1 MSMFKGHRMKIKL
14 KKEYFIVGIDEAGRG
29 PLAGPVCVGAVG
41 MMMNVRPATSDL
53 PRWTRWTSELLKG
66 VKDSKKLSAK
76 KREEWFKILQ
86 ESPEFECH
94 HVFVSHE
101 AIDKFGIRKAVIF
114 GVEKVL
120 EKFSRKPD
128 LVLMDGSLFAPKE
141 YKQETII
148 KGDEK
153 VPLISAGS
161 IIAKVSRDRVMMNM
175 RKKYPE
181 YCFNEHKG
189 YGTKKHFEK
198 IIKHGFCEIHRK
210 TFCGNVV
217 SLAEKK

>member
-1 MSMFKGHRMKIKL
+1 MNNKNKQYKHNFK
-14 KKEYFIVGIDEAGRG
+14 FIVGIDEAGRG

-41 MMMNVRPATSDL
+41 AK
-53 PRWTRWTSELLKG
+53 LKNKNEKLKILEG
-66 VKDSKKLSAK
+66 IKDSKKLSAK
-76 KREEWFKILQ
+76 KREGWFKILL
-86 ESPEFECH
+86 ENPEFECH
-94 HVFVSHE
+94 HIFVSNE
-101 AIDKFGIRKAVIF
+101 MIDKFGIRKAVIY

-120 EKFSRKPD
+120 EKFARQPD
-128 LVLMDGSLFAPKE
+128 LVLLDGSLYAPEKYE
-141 YKQETII
+141 QETVI

-153 VPLISAGS
+153 IPLIAAGS

-175 RKKYPE
+175 HKKYPE

-210 TFCGNVV
+210 TFCGSVV
-217 SLAEKK
+217 NLAKNG

>member
-1 MSMFKGHRMKIKL
+1 MK
-14 KKEYFIVGIDEAGRG
+14 KKFFIVGIDEAGRG

-41 MMMNVRPATSDL
+41 VKITTDKNLEAKL
-53 PRWTRWTSELLKG
+53 PSALGSLASKLEG
-66 VKDSKKLSAK
+66 IKDSKKLSAK
-76 KREEWFKILQ
+76 KREEWFKVLR
-86 ESPEFECH
+86 ENPELECH
-94 HVFVSHE
+94 HVFVSNE
-101 AIDKFGIRKAVIF
+101 AIDKFGIRKAVLY

-120 EKFSRKPD
+120 EKFSRQPD
-128 LVLMDGSLFAPKE
+128 FVLLDGSLYAPGK

-153 VPLISAGS
+153 VPLIAAGS

-175 RKKYPE
+175 HKKYPE

-198 IIKHGFCEIHRK
+198 IIKHGFCDIHRK
-210 TFCGNVV
+210 TFCGNVI
-217 SLAEKK
+217 SLAKKG

>member
-1 MSMFKGHRMKIKL
+1 MK
-14 KKEYFIVGIDEAGRG
+14 KKFFIVGIDEAGRG

-41 MMMNVRPATSDL
+41 VKITTDKNLEAKL
-53 PRWTRWTSELLKG
+53 PSALGSLASKLEG
-66 VKDSKKLSAK
+66 IKDSKKLSAK
-76 KREEWFKILQ
+76 KREEWFKVLR
-86 ESPEFECH
+86 ENPELECH
-94 HVFVSHE
+94 HVFVSNE
-101 AIDKFGIRKAVIF
+101 AIDKFGIRKAVLY

-120 EKFSRKPD
+120 EKFSRQPD
-128 LVLMDGSLFAPKE
+128 FVLLDGSLYAPGK

-153 VPLISAGS
+153 VPLIAAGS

-175 RKKYPE
+175 HKKYPE

-210 TFCGNVV
+210 TFCGSVID
-217 SLAEKK
+217 LLK

>member
-1 MSMFKGHRMKIKL
+1 MK
-14 KKEYFIVGIDEAGRG
+14 KKFFIVGIDEAGRG

-41 MMMNVRPATSDL
+41 VKITTDKNLEAKL
-53 PRWTRWTSELLKG
+53 PSALGSLASKLEG
-66 VKDSKKLSAK
+66 IKDSKKLSAK
-76 KREEWFKILQ
+76 KREEWFKVLR
-86 ESPEFECH
+86 ENPELECH
-94 HVFVSHE
+94 HVFVSNE
-101 AIDKFGIRKAVIF
+101 AIDKFGIRKAVLY

-120 EKFSRKPD
+120 EKFSRQPD
-128 LVLMDGSLFAPKE
+128 FVLLDGSLYAPGK

-153 VPLISAGS
+153 VPLIAAGS

-175 RKKYPE
+175 HKKYPE

-210 TFCGNVV
+210 TFCGSVV
-217 SLAEKK
+217 SLAKNG

>member
-1 MSMFKGHRMKIKL
+1 MKIELEKDF
-14 KKEYFIVGIDEAGRG
+14 FIVGIDEAGRG

-41 MMMNVRPATSDL
+41 YVQRGRSDVAGQT
-53 PRWTRWTSELLKG
+53 PLLEG
-66 VKDSKKLSAK
+66 IKDSKKLSAR

-86 ESPEFECH
+86 ENKEFECH
-94 HVFVSHE
+94 HVFVSNE
-101 AIDKFGIRKAVIF
+101 MIDNFGIRKAVIF

-120 EKFSRKPD
+120 EKFSQKPD
-128 LVLMDGSLFAPKE
+128 MVLMDGSLFAPEK

-175 RKKYPE
+175 HKKYPE

-217 SLAEKK
+217 SLA

>member
-1 MSMFKGHRMKIKL
+1 MNNKNKHKNKQN
-14 KKEYFIVGIDEAGRG
+14 KQHKHNCKFIVGIDEAGRG

-41 MMMNVRPATSDL
+41 VKTETESL
-53 PRWTRWTSELLKG
+53 KLETRFLEG
-66 VKDSKKLSAK
+66 IKDSKKLSAK
-76 KREEWFKILQ
+76 KKEEWFKILR

-94 HVFVSHE
+94 HVFVSNE

-120 EKFSRKPD
+120 EKFSRQPD
-128 LVLMDGSLFAPKE
+128 LVLLDGSLYAPEK
-141 YKQETII
+141 YNQETII

-153 VPLISAGS
+153 IPLISAGS

-175 RKKYPE
+175 HKKYPE

-198 IIKHGFCEIHRK
+198 IIKHGFCAIHRK
-210 TFCGNVV
+210 TFCGSVV
-217 SLAEKK
+217 SLADK

>member
-1 MSMFKGHRMKIKL
+1 MNNKNKQYKHNFK
-14 KKEYFIVGIDEAGRG
+14 FIVGIDEAGRG

-41 MMMNVRPATSDL
+41 AK
-53 PRWTRWTSELLKG
+53 LKNKNEKLKILEG
-66 VKDSKKLSAK
+66 IKDSKKLSAK
-76 KREEWFKILQ
+76 KREGWFKILL
-86 ESPEFECH
+86 ENPEFECH
-94 HVFVSHE
+94 HIFVSNE
-101 AIDKFGIRKAVIF
+101 MIDKFGIRKAVIY

-120 EKFSRKPD
+120 EKFARQPD
-128 LVLMDGSLFAPKE
+128 LVLLDGSLYAPEKYE
-141 YKQETII
+141 QETVI

-153 VPLISAGS
+153 IPLIAAGS

-175 RKKYPE
+175 HEKYPE

-210 TFCGNVV
+210 TFCGSVAELLSNV
-217 SLAEKK
+217 A

>member
-1 MSMFKGHRMKIKL
+1 MNNKNKQHKHNYK
-14 KKEYFIVGIDEAGRG
+14 FIVGIDEAGRG

-41 MMMNVRPATSDL
+41 TK
-53 PRWTRWTSELLKG
+53 LKDKDEKLKILEG
-66 VKDSKKLSAK
+66 IRDSKKLSAK
-76 KREEWFKILQ
+76 KREEWFKILR

-94 HVFVSHE
+94 HVFVGNE
-101 AIDKFGIRKAVIF
+101 AVDKFGIRRAVIF

-120 EKFSRKPD
+120 EKFSRQPD
-128 LVLMDGSLFAPKE
+128 LVLLDGSLYAPEK
-141 YKQETII
+141 YNQETII

-153 VPLISAGS
+153 IPLIAAGS

-175 RKKYPE
+175 HKKYPE

-198 IIKHGFCEIHRK
+198 IIKHGFCDIHRK
-210 TFCGNVV
+210 TFCGSVV
-217 SLAEKK
+217 NLAENG

>member
-1 MSMFKGHRMKIKL
+1 ME
-14 KKEYFIVGIDEAGRG
+14 KEYFIVGIDEAGRG

-41 MMMNVRPATSDL
+41 VKIKSKKSN
-53 PRWTRWTSELLKG
+53 LKNLEG
-66 VKDSKKLSAK
+66 IKDSKKLSAK

-86 ESPEFECH
+86 ENKEFECH

-128 LVLMDGSLFAPKE
+128 LVLMDGSLYAPEK

-161 IIAKVSRDRVMMNM
+161 IIAKVSRDRVMLNM
-175 RKKYPE
+175 HKKYPE

-198 IIKHGFCEIHRK
+198 IIKHGFCDIHRK

-217 SLAEKK
+217 GIT

>member
-1 MSMFKGHRMKIKL
+1 MKVGLEKNV
-14 KKEYFIVGIDEAGRG
+14 FIVGIDEAGRG

-41 MMMNVRPATSDL
+41 TN
-53 PRWTRWTSELLKG
+53 LKNKDEKIKILEG
-66 VKDSKKLSAK
+66 IKDSKKLSAK

-86 ESPEFECH
+86 ENKEFECCH
-94 HVFVSHE
+94 IFVSSE
-101 AIDKFGIRKAVIF
+101 TIDRFGIRKVVIF

-128 LVLMDGSLFAPKE
+128 LVLMDGSLFAPEE

-153 VPLISAGS
+153 IPLISAGS

-175 RKKYPE
+175 HKKYPE

-189 YGTKKHFEK
+189 YGTKKHYKK
-198 IIKHGFCEIHRK
+198 IKENGLSEIHRK
-210 TFCGNVV
+210 TFCKNIA
-217 SLAEKK
+217 SLAKK

>member
-1 MSMFKGHRMKIKL
+1 MEDFK
-14 KKEYFIVGIDEAGRG
+14 FIIGIDEAGRG

-41 MMMNVRPATSDL
+41 VKIKDKNEKIKIL
-53 PRWTRWTSELLKG
+53 EG
-66 VKDSKKLSAK
+66 IKDSKKLSAK
-76 KREEWFKILQ
+76 KREEWFKVL
-86 ESPEFECH
+86 EECPEFECH

-101 AIDKFGIRKAVIF
+101 AIDNFGIRKAVLF

-120 EKFSRKPD
+120 EKFSKKPD
-128 LVLMDGSLFAPKE
+128 LVLLDGSLNAPEE

-153 VPLISAGS
+153 IPLISAGS
-161 IIAKVSRDRVMMNM
+161 IVAKVSRDRVMMNM
-175 RKKYPE
+175 HKKYPE

-198 IIKHGFCEIHRK
+198 IIEHGFCEIHRK

-217 SLAEKK
+217 SLAKNV

>member
-1 MSMFKGHRMKIKL
+1 MENNF
-14 KKEYFIVGIDEAGRG
+14 FIVGIDEAGRG

-41 MMMNVRPATSDL
+41 AKIKISRPATLTATVNVAGRL
-53 PRWTRWTSELLKG
+53 PALESI
-66 VKDSKKLSAK
+66 KDSKKLSAK
-76 KREEWFKILQ
+76 KKDEWFKVLQ

-101 AIDKFGIRKAVIF
+101 IIDKFGIRKAVIF

-128 LVLMDGSLFAPKE
+128 LVLMDGALYAPEE
-141 YKQETII
+141 YRQETII

-153 VPLISAGS
+153 IPLISAGS

-175 RKKYPE
+175 HKKYPE

-217 SLAEKK
+217 NLAEKL

>member
-1 MSMFKGHRMKIKL
+1 MK
-14 KKEYFIVGIDEAGRG
+14 KKFFIVGIDEAGRG

-41 MMMNVRPATSDL
+41 VKITTDKNLEAKL
-53 PRWTRWTSELLKG
+53 PSALGSLASKLEG
-66 VKDSKKLSAK
+66 IKDSKKLSAK
-76 KREEWFKILQ
+76 KREEWFKVLR
-86 ESPEFECH
+86 ENPELECH
-94 HVFVSHE
+94 HVFVSNE
-101 AIDKFGIRKAVIF
+101 AIDKFGIRKAVLY

-120 EKFSRKPD
+120 EKFSRQPD
-128 LVLMDGSLFAPKE
+128 FVLLDGSLYAPGK

-153 VPLISAGS
+153 VPLIAAGS

-175 RKKYPE
+175 HKKYPE

-198 IIKHGFCEIHRK
+198 IIKHGFCALHRK
-210 TFCGNVV
+210 TFCGSVV
-217 SLAEKK
+217 SLADK

>member
-1 MSMFKGHRMKIKL
+1 MKKN
-14 KKEYFIVGIDEAGRG
+14 KEFFIVGIDEAGRG

-41 MMMNVRPATSDL
+41 TAAISNFQFPISKKIQNSNFT
-53 PRWTRWTSELLKG
+53 LLNPKLLNNI
-66 VKDSKKLSAK
+66 KDSKKLSAK
-76 KREEWFKILQ
+76 KREEWFKKLRDN
-86 ESPEFECH
+86 PEFECH
-94 HVFVSHE
+94 HIFVGNE

-114 GVEKVL
+114 GAEKVL
-120 EKFSRKPD
+120 EKFSRQPD
-128 LVLMDGSLFAPKE
+128 LVLLDGSLYAPEK

-153 VPLISAGS
+153 IPLIAAGS

-175 RKKYPE
+175 HKKYPE

-210 TFCGNVV
+210 TFCGSVV
-217 SLAEKK
+217 SLAKNG

>member
-1 MSMFKGHRMKIKL
+1 MNNKNKQHKHNCK
-14 KKEYFIVGIDEAGRG
+14 FIVGIDEAGRG

-41 MMMNVRPATSDL
+41 TK
-53 PRWTRWTSELLKG
+53 LKNKDEKLKILEG
-66 VKDSKKLSAK
+66 IKDSKKLSAK
-76 KREEWFKILQ
+76 KREEWFKVLR
-86 ESPEFECH
+86 ENPEFECH
-94 HVFVSHE
+94 HIFVSNE

-114 GVEKVL
+114 GAEKVL
-120 EKFSRKPD
+120 EKFHRQPD
-128 LVLMDGSLFAPKE
+128 LVLLDGSLYAPEK
-141 YKQETII
+141 YNQETII

-153 VPLISAGS
+153 IPLIAAGS

-175 RKKYPE
+175 HKKYPE

-210 TFCGNVV
+210 TFCGSVV
-217 SLAEKK
+217 SLAKNG

>member
-1 MSMFKGHRMKIKL
+1 MNNKNKQYKHNFK
-14 KKEYFIVGIDEAGRG
+14 FIVGIDEAGRG

-41 MMMNVRPATSDL
+41 AK
-53 PRWTRWTSELLKG
+53 LKNKNEKLKILEG
-66 VKDSKKLSAK
+66 IKDSKKLSAK
-76 KREEWFKILQ
+76 KREGWFKILL
-86 ESPEFECH
+86 ENPEFECH
-94 HVFVSHE
+94 HIFVSNE
-101 AIDKFGIRKAVIF
+101 MIDKFGIRKAVIY

-120 EKFSRKPD
+120 EKFARQPD
-128 LVLMDGSLFAPKE
+128 LVLLDGSLYAPEKYE
-141 YKQETII
+141 QETVI

-153 VPLISAGS
+153 IPLIAAGS

-175 RKKYPE
+175 HQKYPE

-210 TFCGNVV
+210 TFCGSVAELLSNV
-217 SLAEKK
+217 A

>member
-1 MSMFKGHRMKIKL
+1 M
-14 KKEYFIVGIDEAGRG
+14 
-29 PLAGPVCVGAVG
+29 AGPVCVGAVG

-128 LVLMDGSLFAPKE
+128 LGVDGRFSFCAQGIQTGKLLLKAMKKSRLSPPVLSSPKFP
-141 YKQETII
+141 ET
-148 KGDEK
+148 E
-153 VPLISAGS
+153 
-161 IIAKVSRDRVMMNM
+161 
-175 RKKYPE
+175 
-181 YCFNEHKG
+181 
-189 YGTKKHFEK
+189 
-198 IIKHGFCEIHRK
+198 
-210 TFCGNVV
+210 
-217 SLAEKK
+217 

>member
-1 MSMFKGHRMKIKL
+1 MKFGLEKNV
-14 KKEYFIVGIDEAGRG
+14 FIVGIDEAGRG
-29 PLAGPVCVGAVG
+29 PLAGPLCVAAVAATLSTKHE
-41 MMMNVRPATSDL
+41 VRNPKQIQKFKFQNSKM
-53 PRWTRWTSELLKG
+53 LKNI
-66 VKDSKKLSAK
+66 KDSKKLNAK
-76 KREEWFKILQ
+76 QREEWEKIIKKNF
-86 ESPEFECH
+86 ESHF
-94 HVFVSHE
+94 VFVSHKI
-101 AIDKFGIRKAVIF
+101 IDKIGMGKALKL
-114 GVEKVL
+114 GVRKVL
-120 EKFSRKPD
+120 EKFSQKPD
-128 LVLMDGSLFAPKE
+128 LVLMDGSLFAPEK
-141 YKQETII
+141 YNQETII

-210 TFCGNVV
+210 TFCKNVV
-217 SLAEKK
+217 NLAKKR

>member
-1 MSMFKGHRMKIKL
+1 MNNKNKQYKHNFK
-14 KKEYFIVGIDEAGRG
+14 FIVGIDEAGRG

-41 MMMNVRPATSDL
+41 AK
-53 PRWTRWTSELLKG
+53 LKNKNEKLKILEG
-66 VKDSKKLSAK
+66 IKDSKKLSAK
-76 KREEWFKILQ
+76 KREGWFKILL
-86 ESPEFECH
+86 ENPEFECH
-94 HVFVSHE
+94 HIFVSNE
-101 AIDKFGIRKAVIF
+101 MIDKFGIRKAVIY

-120 EKFSRKPD
+120 EKFARQPD
-128 LVLMDGSLFAPKE
+128 LVLLDGSLYAPEKYE
-141 YKQETII
+141 QETVI

-153 VPLISAGS
+153 IPLIAAGS

-175 RKKYPE
+175 HKKYPE

-210 TFCGNVV
+210 TFCGSVAELLSNV
-217 SLAEKK
+217 A

>member
-1 MSMFKGHRMKIKL
+1 MKKN
-14 KKEYFIVGIDEAGRG
+14 KEFFIVGIDEAGRG

-41 MMMNVRPATSDL
+41 TAAISNFQFPISKKIQNSNFT
-53 PRWTRWTSELLKG
+53 LLNPKLLNNI
-66 VKDSKKLSAK
+66 KDSKKLSAK
-76 KREEWFKILQ
+76 KREEWFKKLRDN
-86 ESPEFECH
+86 PEFECH
-94 HVFVSHE
+94 HIFVGNE

-114 GVEKVL
+114 GAEKVL
-120 EKFSRKPD
+120 EKFSRQPD
-128 LVLMDGSLFAPKE
+128 LVLLDGSLYAPEK

-153 VPLISAGS
+153 IPLIAAGS

-175 RKKYPE
+175 HEKYPE

-210 TFCGNVV
+210 TFCGSVAG
-217 SLAEKK
+217 LL